1 MAEEITGAA
10 KIKVFG
16 VGGGGCNAVNQMI
29 RSGIKSAEFVAVN
42 TDRQALY
49 TSLAERKLQI
59 GEVATRGLGAG
70 AKPEK
75 GTEAALE
82 SKKDIENELKDV
94 DMLFITAGMGGGTG
108 TGAAPVIASIAKE
121 HKILTVAVV
130 TTPFKFEGKRRMMN
144 AMEGLHKLKKNVD
157 TLLVIPNEKLNDI
170 MPKGTSVINAFM
182 EADEVL
188 RQAVQSISDLIV
200 KPSYVNLDFADV
212 KTVMEGKGLAHM
224 GIGAASGQEKAV
236 KAMRI
241 AVSSPLLETNIEGAK
256 NVILNFQGGTDM
268 TLDEMTY
275 ACELVESIA
284 DPDAN
289 IIWGADM
296 NQSMEGKVE
305 VTIIATGFNIE
316 EEEEEQPE
324 GPGSIAR
331 KTAEASDIFGGR
343 NAAAGA
349 RTSDRRPAA
358 PGYEMPRFDAP
369 RFDAPDFGGRND
381 RYSGGER
388 PAYPERGR
396 QTAGGYDN
404 NVYPPSGFAR
414 PQQPPVNNDEA
425 WRREEPE
432 KRQMPGFMQRLRK
445 MRSDDDN
452 R

>member
-324 GPGSIAR
+324 GARALPIAVPPRPDTKCPGLTRPDSTRPTSVAG
-331 KTAEASDIFGGR
+331 TTDIPEEKDPPIP
-343 NAAAGA
+343 NAADRRRAVMTITFILRPDLLVRSSRPSITTRLGAEKSRKNARCPVLCSVCAKCA
-349 RTSDRRPAA
+349 RTTITADGKTKRSAPAA
-358 PGYEMPRFDAP
+358 
-369 RFDAPDFGGRND
+369 
-381 RYSGGER
+381 
-388 PAYPERGR
+388 
-396 QTAGGYDN
+396 
-404 NVYPPSGFAR
+404 
-414 PQQPPVNNDEA
+414 
-425 WRREEPE
+425 
-432 KRQMPGFMQRLRK
+432 
-445 MRSDDDN
+445 MRVFFCKI
-452 R
+452 RA